1 MKAADKEYEMNRFI
15 QHKTNILV
23 ATTVIEVGVDIPN
36 ASVMIIENADRFG
49 LSQLHQ
55 LRGRVGRG
63 AEQSYCVLMT
73 GFKLTLDAKKRL
85 KTMVDTDNG
94 FTIAEVDM
102 QLRGPGSI
110 EGVRQSGGPDFRLAN
125 LSSHQDIFQLANEA
139 AIKILTEDP
148 KLDLP
153 KNIGLRKFM
162 ATRLKMNKDMSK
174 IG

>member
-1 MKAADKEYEMNRFI
+1 
-15 QHKTNILV
+15 
-23 ATTVIEVGVDIPN
+23 
-36 ASVMIIENADRFG
+36 
-49 LSQLHQ
+49 
-55 LRGRVGRG
+55 
-63 AEQSYCVLMT
+63 
-73 GFKLTLDAKKRL
+73 
-85 KTMVDTDNG
+85 MVDTDNG